1 MPNPAGFR
9 PWHAALAGLLA
20 LVFVWLAL
28 PHDTWRS
35 GFSWRGQ
42 QGDYYNL
49 LVDGF
54 QAGHL
59 HMNLPVHPDRFS
71 PDPAVR
77 DRAPRALDAGLYNGR
92 YYLYYGVVPAVLV
105 LWPYSALTGH
115 DLSLNLVTTGFTL
128 AGFLVSLAWYFRLRR
143 TYFPRAGAVTDFA
156 AILML
161 AFGPATT
168 FLVRRSLF
176 YELPLAAGYT
186 FLCLFVYALTRAL
199 LTPGRAGR
207 WLAVA
212 SAALG
217 FAAGCHPNHALLTV
231 LLALAT
237 AWLLRR
243 HRAEGL
249 SPLRLAAAAVL
260 PAAMLGAA
268 LAAYN
273 YARFGS
279 PLNFGFDY
287 GENVFFTTQDRLL
300 GADFLWPNFKWY
312 YLSPPTFQPY
322 FPFLY
327 PIAASFR
334 PPGYHGAEAMQGQ
347 FVFFVSAL
355 LILGAA
361 AWTLRRTR
369 PDPIIRVLV
378 LVLLAMSAIAA
389 LVLMSFGIRANRYMV
404 DFQFPLALLVV
415 LGLAALGQ
423 ASAGRARRWLVGLGL
438 SLAILTGLN
447 NTAAAIQQFDDFRNT
462 RPREFAFW
470 SALNPSW
477 ETWARLGLVQTGRL
491 VMQVKFPAVSGPVGQ
506 PLVTTGG
513 PGYSDT
519 VYALLH
525 PGAHLEFQVDHHGY
539 GGPRSRVLS
548 YEPGKTYKLEIEL
561 GSFLPPLNDRLLRNT
576 DPATARTLKSRAR
589 VWLDGEPVINHP
601 LSFYEAAPWD
611 RQIGTNLVTHN
622 PYATRFTGQIES
634 VDWQPSA
641 LPESQPPS
649 SAVLSLNVTI
659 PDPMPANSQPLLA
672 SGVSGAGNLLF
683 LRPTNEGQ
691 WLIQVDEWGYG
702 LASATTPFSLAPG
715 LHRLDLLIG
724 PRLAKDPV
732 LGGAALPP
740 HLQSLERSLVVWLDG
755 REVGRVAL
763 DAHLDTYREVQIGTN
778 HQGFS
783 SATAEFQA
791 EIEVRPFNPDAS
803 REVIARLTPAP

>member
-1 MPNPAGFR
+1 MPNPAGLR

-59 HMNLPVHPDRFS
+59 YMNLPVHPDRFS

-77 DRAPRALDAGLYNGR
+77 DRAPRALDAGLYNGH
-92 YYLYYGVVPAVLV
+92 YYLYYGVAPAVLV

-115 DLSLNLVTTGFTL
+115 DLSLNLVTTGFVL

-143 TYFPRAGAVTDFA
+143 AWFPQVGAVTDLA

-207 WLAVA
+207 WLATA

-237 AWLLRR
+237 VWLLRR

-249 SPLRLAAAAVL
+249 SPFRLGAAAVL
-260 PAAMLGAA
+260 PAAILGAA

-273 YARFGS
+273 HARFGS

-369 PDPIIRVLV
+369 PDPAIRVLV
-378 LVLLAMSAIAA
+378 LILLAMSAIAA

-404 DFQFPLALLVV
+404 DFQLPLALLVV

-423 ASAGRARRWLVGLGL
+423 AAAGRARRWLAGLGL
-438 SLAILTGLN
+438 ALAILTGLN

-462 RPREFAFW
+462 RPREYAAW

-477 ETWARLGLVQTGRL
+477 QTWAKLGLVKTGRL
-491 VMQVKFPAVSGPVGQ
+491 VMQIKLTAVQGRVGQ

-525 PGAHLEFQVDHHGY
+525 PGAHVEYLVDHHGF
-539 GGPRSRVLS
+539 GGPRSRVLP
-548 YEPGKTYKLEIEL
+548 YDPEKTYTLEIEL
-561 GSFLPPLNDRLLRNT
+561 GSFLPPLGDRYLSSH
-576 DPATARTLKSRAR
+576 DPSAVRAHKSRAR
-589 VWLDGEPVINHP
+589 LWLDGEPILNHP
-601 LSFYEAAPWD
+601 MSFYEAAPWD

-622 PYATRFTGQIES
+622 VYAPRFTGRIES
-634 VDWQPSA
+634 VAWRPLVVPERLSPDAAVISVDLQIADSLPS
-641 LPESQPPS
+641 
-649 SAVLSLNVTI
+649 VN
-659 PDPMPANSQPLLA
+659 QPLLA
-672 SGVSGAGNLLF
+672 SGVTGAGNLLLF
-683 LRPTNEGQ
+683 SPTDAGQ
-691 WLIQVDEWGYG
+691 WVLQVDEWGSG
-702 LASATTPFSLAPG
+702 LSPASPPFSLPAG
-715 LHRLDLLIG
+715 RHRIDIMIG
-724 PRLAKDPV
+724 PRLHRDE
-732 LGGAALPP
+732 AAGPAGLNPP
-740 HLQSLERSLVVWLDG
+740 ADTLERSLVVWLNSQ
-755 REVGRVAL
+755 EVARIAL
-763 DAHLDTYREVQIGTN
+763 RANLESYATVQLGTN
-778 HQGFS
+778 EQHFS
-783 SATAEFQA
+783 SAQPYLRAELERLPLSTAERTA
-791 EIEVRPFNPDAS
+791 ILR
-803 REVIARLTPAP
+803 RLTPAP